1 MCERARIDIMRLEPT
16 NIQQIGD
23 ELAIVWND
31 GIESYFN
38 LQFLRRAC
46 PCAACGGEPDVVGNI
61 VRPTVTYSSEVFS
74 SPDSISSAVM
84 RCNRAGPMGTGPVF
98 TALLTCVAWDRL
110 RGDRHQV
117 VGANS

>member
-1 MCERARIDIMRLEPT
+1 MTSVSSQILGHDGACPSMFKRARIDIMRLEPT

-46 PCAACGGEPDVVGNI
+46 PCAACGGEPDVVGNA
-61 VRPTVTYSSEVFS
+61 VRPNVAYSPESFEVTGFDFLVGYV
-74 SPDSISSAVM
+74 
-84 RCNRAGPMGTGPVF
+84 
-98 TALLTCVAWDRL
+98 L
-110 RGDRHQV
+110 HQCW
-117 VGANS
+117 AAC